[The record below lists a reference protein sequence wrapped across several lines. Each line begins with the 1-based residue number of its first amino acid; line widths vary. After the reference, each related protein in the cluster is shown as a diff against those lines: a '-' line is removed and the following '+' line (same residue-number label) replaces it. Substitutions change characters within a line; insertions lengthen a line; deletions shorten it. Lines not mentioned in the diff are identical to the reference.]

1 MLIPDQPHHRRRAN
15 ALRAPLVSRAVHVEP
30 DPSYRPVPAAGRHD
44 IRVEYFHVLARGIRD
59 KSGGQSARN
68 LRTSPCTKK
77 RLYHQANTMDD
88 QESCMATA
96 EQYVV
101 DENGNKVAVILP
113 LTEYQHLKEDL
124 HDLAMVAERR
134 DEGTISL
141 AELKK
146 RVM

>member
-1 MLIPDQPHHRRRAN
+1 MST
-15 ALRAPLVSRAVHVEP
+15 V
-30 DPSYRPVPAAGRHD
+30 
-44 IRVEYFHVLARGIRD
+44 
-59 KSGGQSARN
+59 
-68 LRTSPCTKK
+68 
-77 RLYHQANTMDD
+77 
-88 QESCMATA
+88 

-134 DEGTISL
+134 DEGTISI